1 MAIIGRIVVFVVG
14 FVLVAGCGG
23 GVSPKVD
30 KTTSPP
36 APKSYSTKQVQDA
49 LPGVEEIPGA
59 KTLSYRCPGE
69 KGACS
74 ESEGDET
81 FSLLVKLAPPGS
93 GVQAERAAKNE
104 VFGDIAYVA
113 GTLHA
118 SSTSA
123 MTALAQIRKT
133 LAKYDGDYEFKAE
146 STGGKSYAPGEKGV
160 GSLGDVTVDGWSG
173 FQLARAGV
181 TTSPSNDSEKRQE
194 ADLSVVRGVV
204 ELTVHVGLA
213 SDGRS
218 LGDAKK
224 LARRLAE
231 DYLARLG

>member
-1 MAIIGRIVVFVVG
+1 MAMIGRSVVLVVG
-14 FVLVAGCGG
+14 FVLLAGCGG

-36 APKSYSTKQVQDA
+36 APKSYSAKQVQDA
-49 LPGVEEIPGA
+49 LPGVDEITGG
-59 KTLSYRCPGE
+59 KTVSYRCPGE
-69 KGACS
+69 KVTCG
-74 ESEGDET
+74 ESEGGET
-81 FSLLVKLAPPGS
+81 FSLMVKLAPPGS
-93 GVQAERAAKNE
+93 GVDAERAAKNE

-113 GTLHA
+113 GTLHD

-123 MTALAQIRKT
+123 MTALAQIHKT

-146 STGGKSYAPGEKGV
+146 STGGKSYTPGEKGV

-173 FQLARAGV
+173 FQSARAGV
-181 TTSPSNDSEKRQE
+181 TTSPSNESEKREE
-194 ADLSVVRGVV
+194 AYVSVVRGVV

-213 SDGRS
+213 SDGRP

-224 LARRLAE
+224 LARRLVE